1 MKMLRIKIA
10 KRGRLRYNISRSRQE
25 GYGLN
30 QLGTFIQVMTEK
42 EAGKRRHGNIWRDSV
57 L

>member
-42 EAGKRRHGNIWRDSV
+42 EAVKEGMEIS
-57 L
+57 